1 MWTNLGYWVARS
13 DASTSDGSTSVAS
26 TSDAST
32 SDAPTNISPTSDE
45 PSTAVAPPYGLAA
58 RELARRVGRAARL
71 HSDDVVIDYAC
82 GYGDSLR
89 LWIDEFGVRRVVGVE
104 PDPAV
109 CAVVESRVRAW
120 GLSER
125 VRVHCSAAERASPRE
140 LEPEV
145 TAVVSVDAA
154 YHFRARADWL
164 RALAA
169 SLPPGG
175 RVGFSDLLWT
185 PEHPLGA
192 LAKLAART
200 MRVHVP
206 SLVTE
211 SALHTE
217 IRSCGLEVLSSERC
231 GEAVL
236 EGFARHAARGS
247 LAVALTAALIR
258 RLRRSEALDYIVTAA
273 IQPIAPRS
281 AIRG

>member
-1 MWTNLGYWVARS
+1 MWTNLGYWA
-13 DASTSDGSTSVAS
+13 AK
-26 TSDAST
+26 
-32 SDAPTNISPTSDE
+32 SDAPRSTASTGDAL
-45 PSTAVAPPYGLAA
+45 STAVAPSYGLAA
-58 RELARRVGRAARL
+58 RELARRVGRAAALRP
-71 HSDDVVIDYAC
+71 DDVVVDYAC

-125 VRVHCSAAERASPRE
+125 IRVHCSAAENASPRE
-140 LEPEV
+140 LDPDV

-175 RVGFSDLLWT
+175 RVAFSDLLWT
-185 PEHPLGA
+185 SARPLGS
-192 LAKLAART
+192 LAKLAARA
-200 MRVHVP
+200 MRIHEP
-206 SLVTE
+206 NLVSE
-211 SALHTE
+211 SAQQAEFH
-217 IRSCGLEVLSSERC
+217 RCGLELLSSERC
-231 GEAVL
+231 GSSVL
-236 EGFARHAARGS
+236 DGFARQAPRSS
-247 LAVALTAALIR
+247 LAVALTAALVL
-258 RLRRSEALDYIVTAA
+258 RLRRGNALDYVVTAA